1 MLMLG
6 SSSFGGGFEL
16 MKAGGDKEGIWTLM
30 GSGMRYVIV
39 QSILYVSQSPP

>member
-1 MLMLG
+1 
-6 SSSFGGGFEL
+6 

-39 QSILYVSQSPP
+39 HSTLYVSQSPP

>member
-39 QSILYVSQSPP
+39 HSTLYVSQSPP